1 MGAGLAPEILGLTI
15 MTLPHPDAEQLISRW
30 RAGDTDALEEL
41 VPVLYEQ
48 LRQIARQHLRGERA
62 GHTLQTTALVH
73 EAYLRLIGAEE
84 LAVRDHCHFL
94 ALASRLMRQVL
105 VDHARARLTA
115 KRSAGLK
122 VTLSAALD
130 VSDQPAVE
138 VLAVD
143 VLAVDEAL
151 TRLSLLDP
159 QQGQVVELRF
169 FGGLSIDETSQAL
182 SISAATVKR
191 DWTTARAWL
200 RRELD
205 RAEPT

>member
-105 VDHARARLTA
+105 VDHARARLAA

-130 VSDQPAVE
+130 VSDQPAV
-138 VLAVD
+138 D
-143 VLAVDEAL
+143 VLAIDEAL
-151 TRLSLLDP
+151 TRLSLLDR